1 MDLLWIPGISDIW
14 IYNIEQE
21 TQIRLMNDGP
31 GYFDEWP
38 NWSPSGDSLI
48 YYANTDRSAKFS
60 KDELVMQVS
69 DGSGPPQTIWA
80 NTEIRNT
87 FEMNAPSG
95 HGMVYGSYLT

>member
-1 MDLLWIPGISDIW
+1 
-14 IYNIEQE
+14 
-21 TQIRLMNDGP
+21 
-31 GYFDEWP
+31 
-38 NWSPSGDSLI
+38 LI

-87 FEMNAPSG
+87 FEMNAPQWSRDG
-95 HGMVYGSYLT
+95 VWLVFNVNDPETVQDI